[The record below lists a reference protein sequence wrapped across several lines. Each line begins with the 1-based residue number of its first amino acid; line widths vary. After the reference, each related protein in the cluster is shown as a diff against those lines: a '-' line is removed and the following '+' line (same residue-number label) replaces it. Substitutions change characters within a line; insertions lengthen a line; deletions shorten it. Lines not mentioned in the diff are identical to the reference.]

1 MNNEEHRSYLN
12 IETVR
17 NGIQKLRTSKIKG
30 LKDICPNKSS
40 ITSTELPQEG
50 GIYVFWWI
58 GDVEEF
64 KKKSNRRLILSGRKK
79 NQEQTKICIEITDE
93 WLDILEDKICLYVG
107 KTSSIQNRI
116 GKHLQLSSERLY
128 SLDEE
133 IFNENAKTT
142 SGQLRRGIEELF
154 LGEENIR
161 TLMLENIGLSHLI
174 LDGDQNAA
182 NRFYLEDRA
191 IGEFFPIINIDV
203 ER

>member
-1 MNNEEHRSYLN
+1 MNNVVDKSFLN

-17 NGIQKLRTSKIKG
+17 NGIQELKTSKIKG

-40 ITSTELPQEG
+40 ITSAELPQEG

-58 GDVEEF
+58 GDIEEF
-64 KKKSNRRLILSGRKK
+64 KKKSNRHLILSGRKK
-79 NQEQTKICIEITDE
+79 NQEQIKICIEITDQ

-116 GKHLQLSSERLY
+116 GKHLQLSLERQYPLG
-128 SLDEE
+128 EK
-133 IFNENAKTT
+133 IFNEPVKTT

-154 LGEENIR
+154 LVEDNIR
-161 TLMLENIGLSHLI
+161 TLMLENIGLSYLI

-191 IGEFFPIINIDV
+191 IGEFFPIINVDV